1 MNIRFP
7 QRMRINGTYLED
19 TVPGY
24 HTLEVTGRD
33 SIEMDIDSV
42 SFARVDG
49 ERYQGKRAT
58 VRTLTVRFVIEGYGP
73 SDFASKLAKLKTAL
87 KVTEAQLIFDDEPDK
102 YWIGTPSK
110 LEPEQVGPSACQG
123 KIEITC
129 SDPYKYGL
137 VERSVDFV
145 DGTAEIYYGGTEE
158 QAPVFHVLN
167 NAANGFISFSSGDDS
182 IIFGDDTDDGTTPAD
197 PDAMIEYVANRD
209 GLPEAGSTWAYNA
222 GILPYPGAAASA
234 TGTMA
239 LTTWTPTNL
248 RLYASGFGTDNNA
261 WHGPAI
267 QYNLAG
273 SKTDWS
279 ITVYHRQGATANTQ
293 RGVFQIALNSADGNV
308 ASCRFDKSTT
318 GSMDAG
324 ALIFVGGVIKKT
336 VGFQMT
342 ANNPITGPGVTT
354 ITKTGG
360 TITFSFNGASYQF
373 TDASLASVAVT
384 NIVLFIAKWKA
395 TDFINTS
402 YITGF
407 RFTSKDESVE
417 VHSFW
422 PGDTLDVDCGS
433 ASVKYNDSPTPSLGR
448 LRNPWEAFKLKPGL
462 NVITMSA
469 SDWTETP
476 PTGKVTYREVFT

>member
-58 VRTLTVRFVIEGYGP
+58 VRTLTVRFVVEGYGP
-73 SDFASKLAKLKTAL
+73 ADFASKLAKLKTAL
-87 KVTEAQLIFDDEPDK
+87 KVTEAQLIFDDEPSM

-110 LEPEQVGPSACQG
+110 LDPEQIGPSACRG
-123 KIEITC
+123 EIEITC

-167 NAANGFISFSSGDDS
+167 NAANGFISFSTGDDS

-197 PDAMIEYVANRD
+197 PDAFYEYVFETS
-209 GLPEAGSTWAYNA
+209 GLPTAGERWSFND
-222 GILPYPGAAASA
+222 GVLPALSAAVGQ
-234 TGTMA
+234 TGT
-239 LTTWTPTNL
+239 LGIRSTNHK
-248 RLYASGFGTDNNA
+248 LYAANFGTDNNS
-261 WHGPAI
+261 WHGPSI
-267 QYNLAG
+267 SYHLNG
-273 SKTDWS
+273 SKADWS
-279 ITVYHRQGATANTQ
+279 ITLYHRQEATANDQ
-293 RGVFQIALNSADGNV
+293 RGLCYLALSTEEAQSIV
-308 ASCRFDKSTT
+308 ACRFIKSTT
-318 GSMDAG
+318 SSMDAG
-324 ALIFVGGVIKKT
+324 VDIWINGVKKKT
-336 VGFQMT
+336 VGYSM
-342 ANNPITGPGVTT
+342 AKNNSISGPGVTT

-360 TITFSFNGASYQF
+360 TIVFNFNGTSYRF
-373 TDASLASVAVT
+373 TDASLAAVEAKVIT
-384 NIVLFIAKWKA
+384 LALMKWKG
-395 TDFINTS
+395 TTYINTS
-402 YITGF
+402 HITGF

-422 PGDTLDVDCGS
+422 PGDTLEVDCGS
-433 ASVKYNDSPTPSLGR
+433 ASVKYNDSPAPSLGR
-448 LRNPWEAFKLKPGL
+448 IRNPWEAFKLKPGL
-462 NVITMSA
+462 NIITMSA
-469 SDWTETP
+469 SEWTQTA
-476 PTGKVTYREVFT
+476 PTGTVTYREVFT